1 MCTTAV
7 SIRSGEDAVQQVSQ
21 TGGFLHRCHPFRSAG
36 AVKMEPP
43 TGGTIMTAP
52 STGSGWSV
60 EEPAA
65 TTRRS
70 LGGLA

>member
-7 SIRSGEDAVQQVSQ
+7 TIRIEDDLFGRVAQ
-21 TGGFLHRCHPFRSAG
+21 TGGFLDRCHPFRSAG

-43 TGGTIMTAP
+43 AGGTILTAP

-60 EEPAA
+60 EEPAT
-65 TTRRS
+65 TTRPILGS
-70 LGGLA
+70 LV